1 MKMTEEEKKKKKG
14 VAIVIAVTPHAPKK
28 PEDTSKPDEKM
39 KKAWATLKADPQQ
52 QLVAP
57 QQVNTQGYNWAETSS
72 RFMPQ
77 GTLHPAI
84 TGMMERQG
92 IKQPNIMQYEQGTYA
107 QNPTQNPVQRMQD
120 AQGGGA
126 LQPENPQQAPTHTG
140 PAFHGEEQTWFGKPG
155 ETQAPFMAQAID
167 PSVRD
172 AQPMPLPMAKAW
184 TILKRRAWSNKI
196 MPALGITPREHEQR
210 MLNDMAAVG
219 RDEYAQGRYQR
230 GELPKHMIDTEEQQE
245 NEEFFADDLD
255 MPEID
260 EDDPFIGDTS
270 SRKPK
275 PEDYHRDPFEM
286 YEMFRQD

>member
-28 PEDTSKPDEKM
+28 PEKTMKPDDKPM
-39 KKAWATLKADPQQ
+39 KKAW
-52 QLVAP
+52 
-57 QQVNTQGYNWAETSS
+57 S
-72 RFMPQ
+72 
-77 GTLHPAI
+77 
-84 TGMMERQG
+84 
-92 IKQPNIMQYEQGTYA
+92 
-107 QNPTQNPVQRMQD
+107 
-120 AQGGGA
+120 
-126 LQPENPQQAPTHTG
+126 
-140 PAFHGEEQTWFGKPG
+140 
-155 ETQAPFMAQAID
+155 
-167 PSVRD
+167 
-172 AQPMPLPMAKAW
+172 
-184 TILKRRAWSNKI
+184 ILKRRAWSNKI

-275 PEDYHRDPFEM
+275 PEDYHPDPFEM